1 MPTYISLLNF
11 TEQGIKDYKN
21 TLERAQAA
29 QDAIA
34 AQGGSLR
41 DVYYTI
47 GPYDVVTVVDFPD
60 DETATAFL
68 LKLGSLGN
76 VRSTTMRGFSRD
88 EFSGV
93 IEKAG

>member
-21 TLERAQAA
+21 ALDRAKAA
-29 QDAIA
+29 EEAIA
-34 AQGGSLR
+34 AGGGSLR
-41 DVYYTI
+41 DVYYTM
-47 GPYDVVTVVDFPD
+47 GAYDVVVVMDFPD

-76 VRSTTMRGFSRD
+76 VRSATMRAFSRD
-88 EFSGV
+88 EMARV